1 MPQFR
6 FRTAV
11 AFLIQYNEKKRH
23 WHEGYRMVTFNL
35 QSVRKYLAF
44 ALIARRLECECSL
57 LVLANFLHARI
68 SAVTLHSL
76 GAFNFFSWCVHN
88 VRLCPKEAM
97 LPQQST
103 SFFHGCVYKAGSWE
117 LGSDRIIL
125 PALLKRSYWHLSHPP
140 LAPTRDNFIRGY
152 K

>member
-1 MPQFR
+1 
-6 FRTAV
+6 
-11 AFLIQYNEKKRH
+11 
-23 WHEGYRMVTFNL
+23 MVTFNL

-88 VRLCPKEAM
+88 VRLCPKEVM

-103 SFFHGCVYKAGSWE
+103 SFFSWLCLQGRQLRTGERQDNPAG
-117 LGSDRIIL
+117 LVK
-125 PALLKRSYWHLSHPP
+125 ALLLTPLPPP